1 MRAKF
6 VKSGWKLP
14 GVGRRGAW
22 GGARL
27 TRAWEGAPSSPTCD
41 AGSAAAAASQRR
53 AGGNRLQPADPLQ
66 SDCSRGPALAAGTKV
81 PRTPPD
87 PLLGAAGAARSRPQ
101 PQDSRV
107 WGGGGKVRRGGRER
121 GREAG
126 EETSERGEGRNRG
139 ASACSDPVLLRAA
152 AADVPGSQRS
162 RETRKRWQ
170 KRRGL
175 HGESQCIPTGRLR
188 LGRLSSTSQPNIA
201 RGPPCPLSAP
211 WGRKGHR
218 AEREARTVFIGRC
231 THCRGYA
238 KDQRE
243 TTFSQSFSLPEVPIP
258 LYCSLGSQP
267 LLSRPGPPSWST
279 GWLQP
284 SPGLDPTWASNLLD
298 FALPRPCLK

>member
-27 TRAWEGAPSSPTCD
+27 TGAWEWGVSLLTYLCRGVSSSGSITAQSRRQSASASGSLAARLQSGSRTRSRHESSPRAARLTTG
-41 AGSAAAAASQRR
+41 GS
-53 AGGNRLQPADPLQ
+53 
-66 SDCSRGPALAAGTKV
+66 
-81 PRTPPD
+81 
-87 PLLGAAGAARSRPQ
+87 RSRPQ

-107 WGGGGKVRRGGRER
+107 WGGGGKVQRGGRER

-170 KRRGL
+170 KRSGL
-175 HGESQCIPTGRLR
+175 HGESQCIPTGRPP
-188 LGRLSSTSQPNIA
+188 GAPEFHQSA
-201 RGPPCPLSAP
+201 RHC
-211 WGRKGHR
+211 KG
-218 AEREARTVFIGRC
+218 A
-231 THCRGYA
+231 
-238 KDQRE
+238 
-243 TTFSQSFSLPEVPIP
+243 
-258 LYCSLGSQP
+258 
-267 LLSRPGPPSWST
+267 
-279 GWLQP
+279 
-284 SPGLDPTWASNLLD
+284 
-298 FALPRPCLK
+298 ALPSLCALGQEEAQG